1 MRGGILLSI
10 LLLVWG
16 ASLAQESNTKNDV
29 YALLRE
35 PVAGAGRIEVVQ
47 PRKLAEALSNY
58 HARNAQHP
66 GLDGFRVRIY
76 RDLGKNARAES
87 EAVMNRV
94 LEQFEGLRA
103 YRTFDSPYY
112 KVSVGDCRTRFEAYV
127 LRQRLLS
134 TYPRSFVVTERINF
148 PATD

>member
-1 MRGGILLSI
+1 MRACIGIVVLMLTCCT
-10 LLLVWG
+10 V
-16 ASLAQESNTKNDV
+16 LAQESNSRNDV
-29 YALLRE
+29 YTLLRE
-35 PVAGAGRIEVVQ
+35 PVAGAGKVEIVQ

-58 HARNAQHP
+58 HARNAQ
-66 GLDGFRVRIY
+66 
-76 RDLGKNARAES
+76 
-87 EAVMNRV
+87 AVVTRV

-134 TYPRSFVVTERINF
+134 SYPRSFVVTERINF

>member
-1 MRGGILLSI
+1 MKTLLWLTLLSVI
-10 LLLVWG
+10 LATTL
-16 ASLAQESNTKNDV
+16 SAQPYTNEDI
-29 YALLRE
+29 YALLRQPTE
-35 PVAGAGRIEVVQ
+35 GAGKIELVQ
-47 PRKLAEALSNY
+47 PKKLAEALSNY
-58 HARNAQHP
+58 HAKNEQHP

-87 EAVMNRV
+87 EAIITRV
-94 LEQFEGLRA
+94 LEQFPGLHA

-127 LRQRLLS
+127 LRQRLLA

-148 PATD
+148 PTTE